1 MSSTERFGSLAARG
15 ALAAIFIISGFGKLA
30 GSAGTA
36 AYIASHG
43 LPFPMFAAIG
53 AGILELAGG
62 VMLLV
67 GLRTRVA
74 ALVLATFLVPVTAIF
89 HNPAGLTGMEA
100 QMQLI
105 QLLKNLA
112 VAGGLLSIATW
123 GAGELSLDALSFKR
137 RREVERRS
145 TASARDAV
153 AS

>member
-1 MSSTERFGSLAARG
+1 MNSTERFGSLASRG

-30 GSAGTA
+30 GPAGTA

-43 LPFPMFAAIG
+43 LPLPMLAAIG

-67 GLRTRVA
+67 GLRARVA

-89 HNPAGLTGMEA
+89 HNPAGLTGMDA
-100 QMQLI
+100 QMQVI

-112 VAGGLLSIATW
+112 IAGGLLSIAIW
-123 GAGELSLDALSFKR
+123 GAGQLSFDGLPFKR
-137 RREVERRS
+137 RRQAERLS
-145 TASARDAV
+145 TAGPRDAV